1 VIGSDALSPESL
13 VSLGTAAVVMGAAIK
28 GTMVL
33 VNIRRDLDD
42 IRSGILRRNEFELWS
57 ARLARNNPDLKVP
70 DLEDKPA

>member
-1 VIGSDALSPESL
+1 MIESDALSPESL

>member
-1 VIGSDALSPESL
+1 MIDPSTLSPDSL
-13 VSLGTAAVVMGAAIK
+13 VSIGTAVVVMGAAIK

-57 ARLARNNPDLKVP
+57 ARLARDNPSLKVP
-70 DLEDKPA
+70 DLEEHVA

>member
-1 VIGSDALSPESL
+1 VIESDALSPESL

>member
-1 VIGSDALSPESL
+1 MIESDALSPESL
-13 VSLGTAAVVMGAAIK
+13 VSLGTASVVMGAAIK